1 MRALVVMFLLF
12 AGSAYAD
19 KSEWNQFVDNN
30 PSKPIAVAPA
40 KTTPAPKPAKVA
52 KAAPAPKP
60 KAVTKAA
67 KSAPR
72 KK

>member
-1 MRALVVMFLLF
+1 MRALVVMFALF

-19 KSEWNQFVDNN
+19 KSEWNQFVDSN

-60 KAVTKAA
+60 KAPAKAP
-67 KSAPR
+67 KSAAR

>member
-1 MRALVVMFLLF
+1 MRVLVVMFMLF

-30 PSKPIAVAPA
+30 PQKPIAVAPA

-52 KAAPAPKP
+52 KAAPAPKA
-60 KAVTKAA
+60 KAPAKAA